1 MGIETAGE
9 PSLGGGGGGWDFY
22 HVGLTERAVCV
33 LALGGRVST
42 MRAMRNLMGAV
53 FIVMVGLAG
62 TAAAQTPEIVGERHG
77 VGLGIEQNLGGL
89 TGAAFSFDAGRFR
102 VDAIFGLA
110 HYNNEPS
117 DATLFGI
124 GGRFFYKLH
133 ELPGADFS
141 VGGGVAIL
149 QTEFGDNDDTTIH
162 LEGIAQVRVFVV
174 PNVAISGSF
183 GVAILSADDGQVSGG
198 PIAGEGSGDSVFGI
212 GGQLLAGFGAIYYFE

>member
-1 MGIETAGE
+1 VRFSSSWSGSRGRRRHRHR
-9 PSLGGGGGGWDFY
+9 DRR
-22 HVGLTERAVCV
+22 RA
-33 LALGGRVST
+33 ARRRPGH
-42 MRAMRNLMGAV
+42 RA
-53 FIVMVGLAG
+53 
-62 TAAAQTPEIVGERHG
+62 E
-77 VGLGIEQNLGGL
+77 LGGL

-124 GGRFFYKLH
+124 AAASSTSSTSCRAPTSRWARRGHL
-133 ELPGADFS
+133 AD
-141 VGGGVAIL
+141 
-149 QTEFGDNDDTTIH
+149 EFGDNDDTTIH

-183 GVAILSADDGQVSGG
+183 GVAILSADDGEVSGG